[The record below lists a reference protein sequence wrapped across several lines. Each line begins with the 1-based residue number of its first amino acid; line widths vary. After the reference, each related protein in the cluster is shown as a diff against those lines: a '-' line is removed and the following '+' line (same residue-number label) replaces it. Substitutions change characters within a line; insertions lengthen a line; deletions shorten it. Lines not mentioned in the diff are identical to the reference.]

1 MSVGCATV
9 SSQRNHDS
17 FGGLMNTATLN
28 TNRSIHLIDLENLCG
43 QSLVS
48 PETAVAA
55 REAYERIVVIGPNG
69 QVVVATSRI
78 NAFAGFDAWS
88 DARRMW
94 RDGQDGADIC
104 LAQVIVDEHLH
115 ERFDHVYIASGDGG
129 LADFVSFVR
138 DHGTHTVV
146 VSLEGHLAYRMS
158 VAGDEVHTINPD
170 TLQLAA

>member
-1 MSVGCATV
+1 MTTS
-9 SSQRNHDS
+9 
-17 FGGLMNTATLN
+17 TAHTI
-28 TNRSIHLIDLENLCG
+28 RSIHLIDLENICG
-43 QSLVS
+43 QSLVD
-48 PETAVAA
+48 PDVAIAA
-55 REAYERIVVIGPNG
+55 RQAYERVVEIGPND

-78 NAFAGFDAWS
+78 NAFAGYDAWA

-104 LAQVIVDEHLH
+104 LAHVILEEHLH
-115 ERFDHVYIASGDGG
+115 ERFDHVYVASGDGG

-146 VSLEGHLAYRMS
+146 VSLEGHLAKRMRD
-158 VAGDEVHTINPD
+158 AGDEVHTISPE